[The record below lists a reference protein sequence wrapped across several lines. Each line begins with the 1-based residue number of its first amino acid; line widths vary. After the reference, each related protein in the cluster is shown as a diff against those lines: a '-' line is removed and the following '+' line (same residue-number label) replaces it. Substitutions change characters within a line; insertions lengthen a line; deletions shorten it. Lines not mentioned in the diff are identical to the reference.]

1 MTLALTDVRRS
12 VLDSQ
17 AFCRRVA
24 RTQAR
29 NFYYGLKLLPEP
41 QRSAMF
47 VLYAYM
53 RRADDLADQTADAQL
68 SVRQANLQ
76 RYRSLTHAV
85 LRGETWADDDWP
97 GWPAFAAMVRQF
109 ALPVHLFDSMVDGQI
124 HDLTPVRM
132 ETFQQLCAYCYQ
144 VAGVVGLA
152 SVHIWGFTGGRPM
165 EQLAIERGLAFQL
178 TNILRDL
185 REDAQLGRSYLPR
198 EDLQRFGVS
207 TADISEGRNS
217 PAFHALMQFQVR
229 RAAEYYQRSAPLDA
243 AVSAQSRRTL
253 YAMTEI
259 YRAILLR
266 IARNPAQPLYGKV
279 RLGHWAKTAIVVR
292 ACLRETK

>member
-1 MTLALTDVRRS
+1 MTLVLTDTPQTLV
-12 VLDSQ
+12 DSQ
-17 AFCRRVA
+17 AYCRQVA

-53 RRADDLADQTADAQL
+53 RRADDLADQTVDAPL
-68 SVRQANLQ
+68 DIRQANLET
-76 RYRSLTHAV
+76 YRHLTHAA
-85 LRGETWADDDWP
+85 LQGDGWSGDGWP

-109 ALPVHLFDSMVDGQI
+109 SLPAHLFDSMMDGQI
-124 HDLTPVRM
+124 HDLIPVRM
-132 ETFQQLCAYCYQ
+132 ETFQQLRDYCYQ

-152 SVHIWGFTGGRPM
+152 SVHIWGFTGGREM
-165 EQLAIERGLAFQL
+165 EELAIERGLAFQL
-178 TNILRDL
+178 TNVLRDL
-185 REDAQLGRSYLPR
+185 REDAQLGRSYLPQ

-207 TADISEGRNS
+207 TTDISEGRNS
-217 PAFHALMQFQVR
+217 PAFQALMQFQIG
-229 RAAEYYQRSAPLDA
+229 RAADCYHRSAPLDA
-243 AVSAQSRRTL
+243 AVSVHSRPTL

-259 YRAILLR
+259 YRGILLR

-279 RLGHWAKTAIVVR
+279 RLSSLAKTAIVIR
-292 ACLRETK
+292 ACLRRTK

>member
-1 MTLALTDVRRS
+1 MTLVLTDVPRS
-12 VLDSQ
+12 VEDSQ
-17 AFCRRVA
+17 AYCRRVA

-53 RRADDLADQTADAQL
+53 RRADDLADETADAPL
-68 SVRQANLQ
+68 NIRQANLE
-76 RYRSLTHAV
+76 RYRHLTHAA
-85 LRGETWADDDWP
+85 LQGEGWSGDGWP

-109 ALPVHLFDSMVDGQI
+109 ALPAHIFDSMVDGQI
-124 HDLTPVRM
+124 HDLNPVRM
-132 ETFQQLCAYCYQ
+132 ETFQQLCDYCYQ

-152 SVHIWGFTGGRPM
+152 SVHIWGFSGGQPM
-165 EQLAIERGLAFQL
+165 EKLAIERGLAFQL

-185 REDAQLGRSYLPR
+185 REDAQLGRSYLPE

-207 TADISEGRNS
+207 AADISDGRNS
-217 PAFHALMQFQVR
+217 PAFEALMQFQVR
-229 RAAEYYQRSAPLDA
+229 RAADYYQRSAPLDA
-243 AVSAQSRRTL
+243 AVSTHSRRTL

-259 YRAILLR
+259 YRDILLR
-266 IARNPAQPLYGKV
+266 IARNPAQALYGKV
-279 RLGHWAKTAIVVR
+279 RLSHLAKTAIVVR
-292 ACLRETK
+292 ACLRRTK